1 MSEGTQSSTWHGIP
15 IGEARAGRFID
26 AVNTFHS
33 MRKLRVNNREI
44 TFADQNDGYVKMDG
58 GYLNWL
64 FGSPLGAFDA
74 SDFYNKTVSEF
85 FDIVINYVTNN
96 YVKSWEEFTAFLNPN
111 VSTINSIFGLISS
124 AEVTAPGMNQS
135 VPITNLPAL
144 VTLQSFSQL
153 VIWIKSIL
161 PNSMLNQSAT
171 IMQANENGGE
181 YSFGVTLE
189 FSTQVQGMEHAA
201 MSFTFVI

>member
-64 FGSPLGAFDA
+64 FGSPLGAFDS

-85 FDIVINYVTNN
+85 FDIVIDYVTNN
-96 YVKSWEEFTAFLNPN
+96 YVKSWEEFAVFLTPK
-111 VSTINSIFGLISS
+111 VSMINSIFSMVSS
-124 AEVTAPGMNQS
+124 AEISAPGMNQS
-135 VPITNLPAL
+135 IPIANLPNL
-144 VTLQSFSQL
+144 VALQSFSQL

-161 PNSMLNQSAT
+161 PNSMLILPAT
-171 IMQANENGGE
+171 IMQANNNGGE

-189 FSTQVQGMEHAA
+189 FSTEVQGMEHAA
-201 MSFTFVI
+201 MSFTFMI